1 MKKKMKVLLLCTVLA
16 IAAAGCGKKEQSA
29 EPAKE
34 TSDSA
39 KPAEETPDSD
49 EDKSTVSTEDQTPE
63 PDEKDQGSDADKP
76 EEADKPEDNKIQTAE
91 EVAAEGQKNVV
102 IYYSNENADGLD
114 HTEIT
119 MAELTPD
126 ALLGELVKKG
136 VVSGDIQVISLEE
149 VLADGQKNLNLDL
162 SKSFETYLNAMGS
175 AGERMVVQSICNTY
189 LKAYGCEKV
198 KITVEGNSLS
208 TGHAEYPGYLEFFE

>member
-1 MKKKMKVLLLCTVLA
+1 MKKKMKVLLLCTVMA
-16 IAAAGCGKKEQSA
+16 VAAVGCGKKEQAA

-34 TSDSA
+34 TTDSA
-39 KPAEETPDSD
+39 EPSKETPDSS
-49 EDKSTVSTEDQTPE
+49 EDKNTSSEDQKAET
-63 PDEKDQGSDADKP
+63 DDKDQVNDTEKP
-76 EEADKPEDNKIQTAE
+76 EEADKSENDKIQTAE

-126 ALLGELVKKG
+126 ALLGELVNKG

-149 VLADGQKNLNLDL
+149 VLTDGQKNLNLDL

-208 TGHAEYPGYLEFFE
+208 TGHAEYPGYLGFFE